1 MNVRKEAFVH
11 VTVQIVHKDNK
22 LPQNNV
28 MNTYEQVDQYIYLGS
43 IIDENMKE
51 IWKNMKKCEGII
63 KK

>member
-51 IWKNMKKCEGII
+51 I
-63 KK
+63 